1 RRRGPRDVGVV
12 GGGFFGLEMA
22 GTARLLGK
30 TVTILEA
37 VDRLMGR
44 VVAPEISRHFLE
56 LHRGWGSDVRL
67 NTPGGRIVG
76 EGGRLVAVE
85 TAAGDRIPAEIAG
98 AGIGVVPQVGPAVAS
113 GPH

>member
-44 VVAPEISRHFLE
+44 VVAPEISRHFLA

-67 NTPGGRIVG
+67 DTPVGRIVG
-76 EGGRLVAVE
+76 EAGRVVAVE
-85 TAAGDRIPAEIAG
+85 TAAGDRIAAEIAVI
-98 AGIGVVPQVGPAVAS
+98 GIGVLPNVELAEAA
-113 GPH
+113 